1 MEDKT
6 DNKRNSNS
14 PYKTSSAQRTHLLR
28 WLEWP
33 VRMPWWALISCVIL
47 IVSAVVGGKNLYFRG
62 DYNIFFDNNNPQ
74 LLAFEEIQARFAKTD
89 SLAIVIGPNDGDIFT
104 ESTLK
109 LIQELTDSAWQT
121 PYSSR
126 VDSLSNYQHTEAF
139 EDDLLVQ
146 DLIPE
151 DFDFTVEQI
160 EKVKQIALNEPVTKR
175 SMISRKGDV
184 SVINIT
190 VQLPEID
197 KTAEVVEVYD
207 FVSNIIDVQQA
218 KHPDIAFYKTGIVA
232 MNYAFMSSAE
242 KDIVTLVPI
251 MLLVVLVF
259 LSLML
264 RSMTSVLATLVI
276 VIVSVVSTLGISGWL
291 GMQLNIATVNI
302 PTLILTLAV
311 ADCVHIVATMKY
323 HMQKSIAKTEAIL
336 LSIKANAMPVIITS
350 VTTAVGF
357 FMMNMSDSPVL
368 RDFGSLAALG
378 VMLACSLSL
387 ILLPALLALLPI
399 KIKASENNTSSNLM
413 DHLADFVVLNKI
425 KLLVFSTIVII
436 AAVALIPLNTVSDD
450 SVKYF
455 DQESEFRTAVD
466 FMQDNI
472 SGMGSISIAID
483 SNVSQGIVANEFL
496 QTVDDF
502 TNWLR
507 AQPEVNHVSS
517 MTDIFKRLNKNM
529 YADDVAYYQLPESRE
544 LAAQY
549 LLMYEMSLPYGLDLN
564 NQISL
569 DKSSLKLQ
577 VTTDNLGSIEMI
589 SLENR
594 IYDWFDNT
602 DYTIKA
608 SSPSLMFAHIGET
621 NMRSMLISLPVSLLF
636 ISCLLIF
643 ALRSF
648 KLGILSIIPNMI
660 PAVIG
665 FAIWALISGEVN
677 LGLSVVA
684 SLTLGIVVD
693 DGVHFLTK
701 YQLARKEGKSP
712 ENAVRYAFHTVG
724 RALWITTVVL
734 IAGFLVL
741 ANSTFRLNSD
751 MGQLSSIV
759 ILLALIVDFL
769 LLPCLLM
776 QFDRVS
782 NKRR

>member
-1 MEDKT
+1 
-6 DNKRNSNS
+6 
-14 PYKTSSAQRTHLLR
+14 
-28 WLEWP
+28 
-33 VRMPWWALISCVIL
+33 MPWWALISCVIL